1 MGQLFKIVLSL
12 SISGTLV
19 GGIILLVRP
28 VAKKYFSKRWMYY
41 LWLIV
46 LCRLLLPV
54 HVGVNFMD
62 TLFTAVS
69 ERETVQDITEVKKA
83 LPSVSEGARETD
95 DSETEGIRTANAV
108 STTTAG
114 GDKGAKD
121 SGNERA
127 RAIFTIA
134 GLIWLMGVLVCALW
148 KICDYRRFVGNISRN
163 SALVTDLGILAAREE
178 CLTRLGI
185 KRRVPIYKS
194 SQVNSPMQI
203 GFFGSCIV
211 IPPDMPAD
219 ITLILYHELMHC
231 KKRDIGYKWLFQV
244 VLCVHWFNPVVYL
257 FQRKFHLDC
266 ELACDEA
273 VMKLLTDEGRRAY
286 GDVLLDMAERNIV
299 CRRNVLAMTLMEEK
313 GTLKERLQGIIQ
325 YRKRS
330 VSAVICAAVVVV
342 VLLIAALAGGVV
354 LAGSQDRAGKQM
366 LLTNRGDE
374 MDGSLGW
381 VLFSILTGNTGDFL
395 NQEILVS
402 HDGLAYRMY
411 DDDELIADRDEND
424 VWRAWNR
431 WGGERKVN
439 CDGLILNGSDTMHI
453 LYTNK
458 DTTIEVESCFELAG
472 GRFKFVHVTP
482 DGKVNILNESGERS
496 TEKITL
502 PQGRNAFKVV
512 GQEAR
517 VKNLQLAYSEM
528 TEEDYDGIFID
539 EEEESEYK
547 KNKIRQEIVGG
558 TVDLAQMRTIII
570 DMEPEEVSELF
581 KMLLDEDIKLYDAD
595 WDAIFTYSD
604 THMSAQYLAEA
615 LREGRAESFYGNGLN
630 KIIPHVSPDDQ
641 VEIVTSMQ
649 RMSYDTLYFS
659 ALALMNKSQCE
670 TCIMHYI
677 DLGHTLTDS
686 QLERLAWYVSASG
699 LERIKEYND
708 EMKQQR

>member
-1 MGQLFKIVLSL
+1 MGQLFKIILSL

-69 ERETVQDITEVKKA
+69 ERETVRNITEVKKV
-83 LPSVSEGARETD
+83 LPSVSEGVAETEDNETD
-95 DSETEGIRTANAV
+95 GIRTANAV

-114 GDKGAKD
+114 GNKSAKD
-121 SGNERA
+121 LRNEREGA
-127 RAIFTIA
+127 LFIIT
-134 GLIWLMGVLVCALW
+134 GLIWLVGMLACALW
-148 KICDYRRFVGNISRN
+148 KICDYRRFVGNINRN
-163 SALVTDLGILAAREE
+163 SALVTDPGILAAREE

-185 KRRVPIYKS
+185 KRRVPIYTS
-194 SQVNSPMQI
+194 NEVGSPMQI

-299 CRRNVLAMTLMEEK
+299 GRRNVIAMTMMEEK

-330 VSAVICAAVVVV
+330 AGAVICSVAVGAI
-342 VLLIAALAGGVV
+342 LLIAALVGGVV
-354 LAGSQDRAGKQM
+354 LTGSQNHDRKQM
-366 LLTNRGDE
+366 LLTNSADE
-374 MDGSLGW
+374 MNGALGW
-381 VLFSILTGNTGDFL
+381 ALFSILTGSTSDFL
-395 NQEILVS
+395 NQEISVS
-402 HDGLAYRMY
+402 HDGLAYRTY
-411 DDDELIADRDEND
+411 DDDELIAYRDEND

-472 GRFKFVHVTP
+472 GRFKFVHVAP
-482 DGKVNILNESGERS
+482 DGKVSVLNESGERS
-496 TEKITL
+496 TETITL
-502 PQGRNAFKVV
+502 LQGRNAFKVV

-547 KNKIRQEIVGG
+547 IEQEIVAG
-558 TVDLAQMRTIII
+558 TVDLVQMRAMII

-581 KMLLDEDIKLYDAD
+581 KRLLDEEIKLYDAD

-615 LREGRAESFYGNGLN
+615 LREGRAESFYGN
-630 KIIPHVSPDDQ
+630 
-641 VEIVTSMQ
+641 
-649 RMSYDTLYFS
+649 
-659 ALALMNKSQCE
+659 
-670 TCIMHYI
+670 
-677 DLGHTLTDS
+677 
-686 QLERLAWYVSASG
+686 
-699 LERIKEYND
+699 
-708 EMKQQR
+708 